1 MDSEYRAVVIGAL
14 LHDIG
19 KFVQRKIMDE
29 GKKQQK
35 HEIEGYNYLK
45 KLFDEGFLSF
55 LSDKEERIIL
65 DIVKEHHNNKIK
77 DGYVGI
83 VRLADWLSS
92 GERKSVEESDIL
104 KGYGEDI
111 KLLSIFETANLLKHV
126 ESESK
131 LETLY
136 GMGYK
141 YPLKELKINK
151 KVIFTN
157 KPYPNDNY
165 VDLFNDFETA
175 LGDFKNKNDISFEE
189 LLQLLYKY
197 TWCIPSA
204 TFWESCG
211 AIRGSYPDIS
221 LYDHL
226 KTTCAIAACLYRLY
240 ESKKINEKINDKKLK
255 EYLERKNWDDK
266 IFCLIHGD
274 ISGIQDFIFTVKNK
288 YAAKTLRG
296 RSFYLDFLMEY
307 LARYICK
314 ELDLPIANILFC
326 GGGHF
331 YILSYKVDD
340 GKIEEFE
347 KKINDILFDMFKTKV
362 YVYLVKEDVS
372 LSDFLDFSKVWK
384 RVSDRTVERKLRR
397 FDYKLEKIFKKPI
410 DDGKDERCK
419 ICNNE
424 LKDEKIPLEEEEGY
438 RCPYCESFI
447 NITEKLKKYS
457 KENKFKLKEIF
468 NDENEIKIKI
478 FKELENSFN
487 LLEDKGFF
495 RYYLDE
501 YNLPDNNGEL
511 IIPFKIFP
519 ISFPLDENG
528 DIIDLNELAKKAEK
542 RTGTNK
548 IAVLKMDVDNLGEL
562 FTKGL
567 KIIKNNKNKERKN
580 LASISRMST
589 LSNFL
594 SLFFTGYIPY
604 LIKTGKFKDKE
615 GKEHEFKDNIYLI
628 YAGGDDTLIT
638 GSWDAV
644 WELAKKI
651 REDFKEF
658 VCYNPFITLSAGIYL
673 TNPKFKFK
681 RAVEFAEE
689 ELERAKDNEIK
700 DIIKKNSLS
709 IFSTPLNWDL
719 EVKYIPGF
727 WEKLKDIKSE
737 LELGNEL
744 INEMLSMEKYCEKFN
759 EDELEGKF
767 NELIKD
773 TNKKRILH
781 ISQVAA
787 EMLNKIVKKGKNGEI
802 ILYLPY
808 YWRLLYYIKRNYKKK
823 EEYEK
828 VKFLEDYVKR
838 KVHQAVLQNVGLSLN
853 DLKVAAKIT
862 ELKWRG

>member
-1 MDSEYRAVVIGAL
+1 MNYYRAVVIGAL

-29 GKKQQK
+29 KNIKKPPK
-35 HEIEGYNYLK
+35 HDIEGYNYLK
-45 KLFDEGFLSF
+45 KLFDDGFLSF
-55 LSDKEERIIL
+55 LSNEEKKIIL

-77 DGYVGI
+77 DGVIGI

-92 GERKSVEESDIL
+92 GERKTVEESEVL
-104 KGYGEDI
+104 KGYGKDI
-111 KLLSIFETANLLKHV
+111 KLLSIFETANVLNYIK
-126 ESESK
+126 SEII
-131 LETLY
+131 LENLY
-136 GMGYK
+136 KIGYK
-141 YPLKELKINK
+141 YPLNELKLDKN
-151 KVIFTN
+151 VIFTT
-157 KPYPNDNY
+157 KPHPNDSYLN
-165 VDLFNDFETA
+165 LFSDFETA
-175 LGDFKNKNDISFEE
+175 LRDFKNKNDVSFEE

-204 TFWESCG
+204 TFWEREK
-211 AIRGSYPDIS
+211 IKGSYPDIS

-240 ESKKINEKINDKKLK
+240 KNEKINDKKLK
-255 EYLERKNWDDK
+255 EYLERKNWEDK

-347 KKINDILFDMFKTKV
+347 KKINDILFKMFKTKV

-372 LSDFLDFSKVWK
+372 LNDFLNFSDVWK
-384 RVSDRTVERKLRR
+384 RVSDRTVVRKLRR
-397 FDYKLEKIFKKPI
+397 FDYKLEEIFDYIDEGKP
-410 DDGKDERCK
+410 ERCE
-419 ICNNE
+419 ICGIE
-424 LKDEKIPLEEEEGY
+424 LDEDKKREDPEIEGY
-438 RCPYCESFI
+438 ICKYCKSFI
-447 NITEKLKKYS
+447 ELTKILKNS
-457 KENKFKLKEIF
+457 NKFSLKEI
-468 NDENEIKIKI
+468 ENIEVIKDLKRGLNVKNS
-478 FKELENSFN
+478 KEKE
-487 LLEDKGFF
+487 FF

-501 YNLPDNNGEL
+501 YNLPDDNGEL

-519 ISFPLDENG
+519 ISFPLDESG
-528 DIIDLNELAKKAEK
+528 KILDLNKLAEKAEE
-542 RTGTNK
+542 RTGTKK

-567 KIIKNNKNKERKN
+567 KIIKNNKDEKSKN
-580 LASISRMST
+580 LDSISRMST

-673 TNPKFKFK
+673 TSPKFKFK

-689 ELERAKDNEIK
+689 ELERAKDNEINS
-700 DIIKKNSLS
+700 IKKNSLS
-709 IFSTPLNWDL
+709 IFSTSLNWDL
-719 EVKYIPGF
+719 EVKYIPRF
-727 WEKLKDIKSE
+727 WEKLKDIERE
-737 LELGNEL
+737 LKLENEL
-744 INEMLSMEKYCEKFN
+744 INEMLSLEKYCEKFN
-759 EDELEGKF
+759 EDILEDKF

-781 ISQVAA
+781 VSQVVA
-787 EMLNKIVKKGKNGEI
+787 EMLNKIVKKGENGET

-808 YWRLLYYIKRNYKKK
+808 YWRLLYYIKRNYKNN
-823 EEYEK
+823 YEK
-828 VKFLEDYVKR
+828 VKFLEDYIKG
-838 KVHQAVLQNVGLSLN
+838 KVHQMLLQNIDLSLN